1 MPQEVSAGMTNGKEI
16 TRPKNTSFSISM
28 LYLQTITMAIH
39 KYSEN
44 GGRDRFLP
52 RQVGIPD

>member
-1 MPQEVSAGMTNGKEI
+1 MKGNYKAKEYLLFYI
-16 TRPKNTSFSISM
+16 K

-52 RQVGIPD
+52 RQVGIPDW